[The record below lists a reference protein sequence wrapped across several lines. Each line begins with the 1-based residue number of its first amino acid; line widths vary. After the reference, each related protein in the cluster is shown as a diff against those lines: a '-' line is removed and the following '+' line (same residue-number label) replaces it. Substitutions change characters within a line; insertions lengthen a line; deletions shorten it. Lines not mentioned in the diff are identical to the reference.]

1 MNIKVEKSTKSLW
14 KHSSVADP
22 RGAWGAWGPWGPVP
36 PPPLDFFLKA
46 KFISKKLVL
55 NKHEMCLKML
65 EMAILETQIS
75 KKFLRDH
82 APDPPTKLAPSAVPG
97 NF

>member
-1 MNIKVEKSTKSLW
+1 MNMKVEKSTKSLW

-22 RGAWGAWGPWGPVP
+22 RGAWGAWGPVP

-75 KKFLRDH
+75 NLLLKISTSI
-82 APDPPTKLAPSAVPG
+82 PVSYIWESPPALVLIA
-97 NF
+97 